1 MKAVCF
7 GSLNIDYTYRV
18 DHFVQKGETL
28 QSDGLKEYCGGK
40 GLNQSIALAKA
51 GAEVFHAGAVGT
63 DGKMLLE
70 ALKNAGV
77 HTELVDVLEDVRT
90 GHAIIQNDTEG
101 DNCILLHGGANMAIS
116 REQADR
122 VFASCCPGD
131 YLILQNEI
139 SQMPYIVKKAY
150 ELGMKIILNPSP
162 MNEAIFQLP
171 LECIDCFILNEI
183 EAKQLLNTED
193 CLTPE
198 KTAGIFRERFPNASM
213 VLTLGAQGSVYVSG
227 EEFYEQKAYKVEA
240 KDTTA
245 AGDTFTGF
253 FLGGV
258 MAGQTVPEALEQ
270 AAKASA
276 IAVTRYGASP
286 SIPRL
291 EEIAGYFT
299 LSS

>member
-18 DHFVQKGETL
+18 AHFVRKGETL
-28 QSDGLKEYCGGK
+28 HSEGMKEYCGGK
-40 GLNQSIALAKA
+40 GLNQSIALARA

-70 ALKNAGV
+70 ALENAGV
-77 HTELVDVLEDVRT
+77 HTGLVEVLEGVRT
-90 GHAIIQNDTEG
+90 GHTIIQNDKEG
-101 DNCILLHGGANMAIS
+101 DNCILLYGGANMAIS

-122 VFASCCPGD
+122 VFAACCPGD

-139 SQMPYIVKKAY
+139 SQMPYIVKRAY
-150 ELGMKIILNPSP
+150 ELGMKIVLNPSP
-162 MNEAIFQLP
+162 MEESVFQLP
-171 LECIDCFILNEI
+171 LEYIDCFILNEI
-183 EAKQLLNTED
+183 EAKQLLNVEN
-193 CLTPE
+193 CQAPE
-198 KTAGIFRERFPNASM
+198 KIAGIFRERFPNASM
-213 VLTLGAQGSVYVSG
+213 VLTLGARGAVYVNKTV
-227 EEFYEQKAYKVEA
+227 FYEQKAYKVDA

-258 MAGQTVPEALEQ
+258 LAGQTVPEALDQ

-286 SIPRL
+286 SIPKL
-291 EEIAGYFT
+291 EEIAGYFGAGR
-299 LSS
+299 